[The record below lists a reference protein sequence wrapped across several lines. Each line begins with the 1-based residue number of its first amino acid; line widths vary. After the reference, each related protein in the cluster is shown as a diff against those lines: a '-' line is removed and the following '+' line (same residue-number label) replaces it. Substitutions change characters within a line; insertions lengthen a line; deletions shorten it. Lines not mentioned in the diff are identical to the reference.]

1 MPYSAAQRALTGK
14 ENGQDMHEWRRQV
27 QQIVDAIDESIAAR
41 DDEALTLRAL
51 AELLGYSEFH
61 TTRRFK
67 EVSGMPLRDYLRGRR
82 LAFALKEVRD
92 GDASLLDI
100 ALSHGFSSH
109 EAFTRAFKRA
119 FGVTPS
125 AYRADP
131 RPVVLRT
138 KITAFDRYVLGMG
151 EIGMTDENEN
161 VEPYFITVPAHRF
174 LHVANRES
182 NGYWDFCQKQ
192 NEIPGQDM
200 ATVCGLLDSV
210 KGKLDDECGAE
221 ANAGGGQVMA
231 YVSDPA
237 GRLCAWGFPRVEC
250 LGARL
255 PRDWAGE
262 VPPNL
267 RLMDVEAG
275 EYAVFEHGPFDY
287 ERQMR
292 TVEDKIEAAMA
303 AFEAADNGWQ
313 FDTAPGT
320 VIYLYFDPA
329 RFCKY
334 VRPVRRA

>member
-1 MPYSAAQRALTGK
+1 
-14 ENGQDMHEWRRQV
+14 MHEWRRQV

-100 ALSHGFSSH
+100 ALDHGFSSH

-151 EIGMTDENEN
+151 EIGLTDENEN

-210 KGKLDDECGAE
+210 KGKLDDD
-221 ANAGGGQVMA
+221 GGSEVNCSSGQVMA
-231 YVSDPA
+231 YMNDPQ
-237 GRLCAWGFPRVEC
+237 GRLCDWGIPRTEC
-250 LGARL
+250 WGVRL
-255 PRDWAGE
+255 PSDYKGA
-262 VPPNL
+262 VPPQML
-267 RLMDVEAG
+267 LADVPAG
-275 EYAVFEHGPFDY
+275 EYIVFEHGPFDY
-287 ERQMR
+287 EQENRS
-292 TVEDKIEAAMA
+292 VEEKMEKAMA
-303 AFEAADNGWQ
+303 AFDFTGTSYC
-313 FDTAPGT
+313 FDTSPGRM
-320 VIYLYFDPA
+320 IYFYFNPEQ
-329 RFCKY
+329 FWKY
-334 VRPVRRA
+334 IRPVRRV

>member
-1 MPYSAAQRALTGK
+1 
-14 ENGQDMHEWRRQV
+14 MHEWRRQV
-27 QQIVDAIDESIAAR
+27 QQIVDAIDESIANR

-51 AELLGYSEFH
+51 AERLGYSEFH
-61 TTRRFK
+61 TTRRFR

-92 GDASLLDI
+92 SEKSLLDI
-100 ALSHGFSSH
+100 ALAHGFSSH

-151 EIGMTDENEN
+151 EIGMAESNDRI
-161 VEPYFITVPAHRF
+161 EPYFVTVPAHKL
-174 LHVANRES
+174 LHVRNYES
-182 NGYWDFCQKQ
+182 NGYWDFWQRQ
-192 NEIPGQDM
+192 AEIPGQDR

-210 KGKLDDECGAE
+210 KGKLDDEGGAE

-231 YVSDPA
+231 YVSDPE
-237 GRLCAWGFPRVEC
+237 GRLCEWGFPRVEC
-250 LGARL
+250 HGARL
-255 PRDWAGE
+255 PADWAGE

-267 RLMDVEAG
+267 QLMDVDAG

-287 ERQMR
+287 EQEMR
-292 TVEDKIEAAMA
+292 TVESQIEAAMA
-303 AFEAADNGWQ
+303 AFEAADNGWE
-313 FDTAPGT
+313 FDTTPGK
-320 VIYLYFDPA
+320 VIYFYFDPA

>member
-1 MPYSAAQRALTGK
+1 MPRVPYSAAQRALTGK

-100 ALSHGFSSH
+100 ALDHGFSSH

-138 KITAFDRYVLGMG
+138 KITAFDRYVLGM
-151 EIGMTDENEN
+151 
-161 VEPYFITVPAHRF
+161 
-174 LHVANRES
+174 
-182 NGYWDFCQKQ
+182 
-192 NEIPGQDM
+192 
-200 ATVCGLLDSV
+200 
-210 KGKLDDECGAE
+210 
-221 ANAGGGQVMA
+221 
-231 YVSDPA
+231 
-237 GRLCAWGFPRVEC
+237 
-250 LGARL
+250 
-255 PRDWAGE
+255 
-262 VPPNL
+262 
-267 RLMDVEAG
+267 
-275 EYAVFEHGPFDY
+275 
-287 ERQMR
+287 
-292 TVEDKIEAAMA
+292 
-303 AFEAADNGWQ
+303 
-313 FDTAPGT
+313 
-320 VIYLYFDPA
+320 
-329 RFCKY
+329 
-334 VRPVRRA
+334 

>member
-1 MPYSAAQRALTGK
+1 MPYSAVQRALTGK
-14 ENGQDMHEWRRQV
+14 EDEHNMHEWRQQV
-27 QQIVDAIDESIAAR
+27 QAIIDVIDESIRNR

-51 AELLGYSEFH
+51 SRRLGYSEFH
-61 TTRRFK
+61 TTRKFK

-82 LAFALKEVRD
+82 LAFALKDVRD

-100 ALSHGFSSH
+100 ALAHGFSSH

-151 EIGMTDENEN
+151 EIGMEKSNEG
-161 VEPYFITVPAHRF
+161 VEQYFVTVPAHRF
-174 LHVANRES
+174 LHVANCES
-182 NGYWDFCQKQ
+182 NGYWDFWQKQ
-192 NEIPGQDM
+192 ANIPGQDR
-200 ATVCGLLDSV
+200 ATICGILDSV
-210 KGKLDDECGAE
+210 KGKLDDEGGPE

-231 YVSDPA
+231 YVSDPD

-250 LGARL
+250 HGARL
-255 PRDWAGE
+255 PADWAGE

-267 RLMDVEAG
+267 RIMDVPEG
-275 EYAVFEHGPFDY
+275 DYAVFEHGPFDY
-287 ERQMR
+287 DQEMR
-292 TVEDKIEAAMA
+292 SVEDGIEAAMT
-303 AFEAADNGWQ
+303 AFEAASNGWE
-313 FDTAPGT
+313 FDTSPGK

>member
-1 MPYSAAQRALTGK
+1 
-14 ENGQDMHEWRRQV
+14 MHEWRRQV
-27 QQIVDAIDESIAAR
+27 QQIVDAIDDSIAAR

-100 ALSHGFSSH
+100 ALDHGFS
-109 EAFTRAFKRA
+109 RAFKRA

-151 EIGMTDENEN
+151 EIGMTDENENEN

-210 KGKLDDECGAE
+210 KGKLDDEGGAE

-237 GRLCAWGFPRVEC
+237 ACPATGRARCRRTCASWT
-250 LGARL
+250 
-255 PRDWAGE
+255 W
-262 VPPNL
+262 
-267 RLMDVEAG
+267 
-275 EYAVFEHGPFDY
+275 
-287 ERQMR
+287 
-292 TVEDKIEAAMA
+292 
-303 AFEAADNGWQ
+303 
-313 FDTAPGT
+313 
-320 VIYLYFDPA
+320 
-329 RFCKY
+329 
-334 VRPVRRA
+334 RRASTPCSSTGPSTTSARCARWRTRSRPRWPRSRPPITAGSSTRRRGR

>member
-1 MPYSAAQRALTGK
+1 
-14 ENGQDMHEWRRQV
+14 MHEWRRQV

-100 ALSHGFSSH
+100 ALDHGFSSH

-200 ATVCGLLDSV
+200 ATVCDLLDSV
-210 KGKLDDECGAE
+210 KGKLDDVGGAE

-250 LGARL
+250 LGARAC
-255 PRDWAGE
+255 PATGRA
-262 VPPNL
+262 
-267 RLMDVEAG
+267 RC
-275 EYAVFEHGPFDY
+275 
-287 ERQMR
+287 RR
-292 TVEDKIEAAMA
+292 TCAS
-303 AFEAADNGWQ
+303 W
-313 FDTAPGT
+313 TW
-320 VIYLYFDPA
+320 
-329 RFCKY
+329 
-334 VRPVRRA
+334 RRASTPCSSTGPSTTSARCARWRARSRPRWPRSRPPITAGSSTRRRGR